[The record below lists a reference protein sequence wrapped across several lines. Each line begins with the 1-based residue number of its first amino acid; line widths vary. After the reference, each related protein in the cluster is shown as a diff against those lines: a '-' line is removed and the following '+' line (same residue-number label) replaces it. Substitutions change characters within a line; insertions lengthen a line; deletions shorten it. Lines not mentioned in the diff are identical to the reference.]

1 MCVKLNKHF
10 NDALFPSSSSSS
22 FYNANDAISVN
33 YIADI
38 PAGSDNMLTMLNSL
52 RLCLLRAKCMPDLQ
66 SSTAV
71 NFWTCTEYLVKNS

>member
-38 PAGSDNMLTMLNSL
+38 PAGSDHY
-52 RLCLLRAKCMPDLQ
+52 AKFLATLFTSSKMYARPPVFDSCHFLDLYRIFSQ
-66 SSTAV
+66 
-71 NFWTCTEYLVKNS
+71 E